1 MVSCI
6 QDFFLNSCY
15 HFNPSS
21 ATFERGINLCD
32 YFGWGKLIPLTSG
45 RMLPNLV
52 PQERS
57 WGKQEEKDVLFVNVQ
72 NSDLYYEDKFLIDL
86 KNA

>member
-1 MVSCI
+1 
-6 QDFFLNSCY
+6 
-15 HFNPSS
+15 
-21 ATFERGINLCD
+21 
-32 YFGWGKLIPLTSG
+32 
-45 RMLPNLV
+45 MLPNLV

-57 WGKQEEKDVLFVNVQ
+57 WGKQEEKDVLFVKVQ